1 MKDRKWNQYLLWGLT
16 AFTVIAAAIGVVF
29 LFIHLKELA
38 AVVRLILGILMPV
51 IYGTIMAYLM
61 SPIYNH
67 VYEFIYKKL
76 STGKKHRKSP
86 GRIAKL
92 GATLVAVIVLCAAAI
107 GIISMMLPELYRS
120 IMNVVNSLPAN
131 VSRIYS
137 TLNQLFAADSEY
149 QQDLLMLY
157 HNAAAYLEDF
167 LNNTVLPNISGIIR
181 QAYTG
186 VASVLMW
193 FYDIV
198 IGLIVMI
205 YLLNIKDVLLPQFKK
220 LIYTVLP
227 VKWAELTVKELQYI
241 HEVFGGFIIGKIV
254 DSLIIGIMCFVILSF
269 LNMVGLLHMPYV
281 LLVSVIV
288 GVTNVIP
295 FFGPFI
301 GAIPSTILI
310 MLSDPLQ
317 GLYFLIFVFLL
328 QQFDGNFL
336 GPKILGD
343 RTGISSFWVLFSI
356 LLFGGLFGCVG
367 MIIAVP
373 TWAVFM
379 NLLGRIS
386 RVVLKRK
393 GLPSALNYYGCG
405 KELPKPEQIR
415 QAPEQA
421 SEPGTGGKD

>member
-1 MKDRKWNQYLLWGLT
+1 MKDRKWNQYVLWGLT

-76 STGKKHRKSP
+76 STGKQHRRSP
-86 GRIAKL
+86 RSIAKL

-107 GIISMMLPELYRS
+107 GIVSMMLPELYRS
-120 IMNVVNSLPAN
+120 IMNVVNSLPSN
-131 VSRIYS
+131 ISRIYS

-149 QQDLLMLY
+149 QQDLLALY

-220 LIYTVLP
+220 LIYTALP
-227 VKWAELTVKELQYI
+227 VKWAELTVDELRYI

-356 LLFGGLFGCVG
+356 LLFGGLFGFAG

-386 RVVLKRK
+386 SVVLKRK
-393 GLPSALNYYGCG
+393 GLPSALSYYGCG
-405 KELPKPEQIR
+405 KELPKPEQIQ
-415 QAPEQA
+415 QAPEQV
-421 SEPGTGGKD
+421 SESGTGEKA